1 VRIFV
6 ALDIPEE
13 TRRTIAQ
20 FTAELRDGCRGARWT
35 RPEGIHVTLKFIGE
49 TTTERVA
56 HIQAVLADVHSL
68 QPVDLRFR
76 NTGFF
81 PNARHPRV
89 FWAGVEASEN
99 LAELA
104 RAVDRALQPLG
115 VPAETRP
122 FAPHLTLARFKSE
135 DGLPQLLK
143 ALEQRGASEF
153 GATQASEFHL
163 FESMLKPGGARYT
176 RLASFPFVAGPA

>member
-13 TRRTIAQ
+13 TRRAIAQ
-20 FTAELRDGCRGARWT
+20 FTAELSDCCGGARWT

-49 TTTERVA
+49 TAAESVERIKA
-56 HIQAVLADVHSL
+56 ALTGVHSL
-68 QPVDLRFR
+68 QLVDLRFR

-89 FWAGVEASEN
+89 FWAGVQASQN

-104 RAVDRALQPLG
+104 GSVDHALQPLG
-115 VPAETRP
+115 VPAETRS

-143 ALEQRGASEF
+143 ALEPSGAREF
-153 GATQASEFHL
+153 GASQASEFHL
-163 FESMLKPGGARYT
+163 FESILKPGGARYT
-176 RLASFPFVAGPA
+176 RLASFPFVARPA